1 MKDNG
6 VGIPTDLQP
15 QVFSSF
21 KSSRG
26 GSGLGLA
33 LVQRFVERHG
43 GWVELESEEDVGT
56 CVSIY
61 LPREAPEDQS
71 HVELFNKTA

>member
-1 MKDNG
+1 
-6 VGIPTDLQP
+6 V
-15 QVFSSF
+15 
-21 KSSRG
+21 G